1 MNVKKKVKTTDM
13 VGLELGRFK
22 IVGIN
27 RRVYPSGGTRNE
39 LVVICTCG
47 HSQSTQ
53 RNRWESGDVHC
64 GCNVEDISRQ
74 NWDEKDEEMYIEQFK
89 KIDALKRKKRE
100 RELQKLKGNVTA
112 KLSQK
117 MVISL

>member
-1 MNVKKKVKTTDM
+1 MKKKRIKTPFM
-13 VGLELGRFK
+13 VGQELGRFK

-53 RNRWESGDVHC
+53 RNRWENGDVHC
-64 GCNVEDISRQ
+64 GCSGEDISRQ
-74 NWDEKDEEMYIEQFK
+74 NWDEKDEEMYIEQFS
-89 KIDALKRKKRE
+89 KIDALKEKKRE
-100 RELQKLKGNVTA
+100 RELKKLKGNVTA
-112 KLSQK
+112 SMSQK